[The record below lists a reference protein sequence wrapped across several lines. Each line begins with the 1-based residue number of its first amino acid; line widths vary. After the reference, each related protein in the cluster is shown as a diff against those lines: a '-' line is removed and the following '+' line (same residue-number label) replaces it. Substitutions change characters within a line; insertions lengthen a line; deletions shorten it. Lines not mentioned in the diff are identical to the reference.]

1 MGLKIYKSSSG
12 QVIAGYI
19 KVDGKN
25 TFLALNNFD
34 KTFRTN
40 DTKLQEA
47 IENSDF
53 FTGGKIFISFSDD
66 VKNSTIAKNI
76 EKEIKEFPGITDI
89 NDVVSILRK
98 DPYRIS
104 YKKLKSPEE
113 IKEQIKV
120 NNLSFPDF
128 IS

>member
-12 QVIAGYI
+12 QVIAGYV
-19 KVDGKN
+19 KNKDKN
-25 TFLALNNFD
+25 TFLCLNNFD
-34 KTFRTN
+34 KTFRTT
-40 DTKLQEA
+40 DAELQEA

-53 FTGGKIFISFSDD
+53 FTGGKIFISFPEESKKSTV
-66 VKNSTIAKNI
+66 VKKS
-76 EKEIKEFPGITDI
+76 EKEIQEFPGITDI

-104 YKKLKSPEE
+104 YQKLKSPED
-113 IKEQIKV
+113 IRKQIEV

-128 IS
+128 NG